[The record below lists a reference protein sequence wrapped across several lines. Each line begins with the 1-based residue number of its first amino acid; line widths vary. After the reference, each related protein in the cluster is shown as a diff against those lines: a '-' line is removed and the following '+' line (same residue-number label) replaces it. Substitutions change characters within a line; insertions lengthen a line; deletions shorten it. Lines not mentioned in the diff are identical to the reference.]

1 MSGTSGMIVSIIIAI
16 LAIVVMFVCILKF
29 PKIKIGRFRV
39 DTFWIPTFVGALLL
53 IIIIKDVGK
62 TFIDSI
68 TTNNS
73 LNPLKILILFISVSF
88 LSVTLDDSGFFS
100 FIASLFVSKYH
111 NSQIKL

>member
-1 MSGTSGMIVSIIIAI
+1 MSGTAGLVASIIIAV
-16 LAIVVMFVCILKF
+16 LAIIIMFVCILRF
-29 PKIKIGRFRV
+29 PKLRIGKFSI

-73 LNPLKILILFISVSF
+73 LNPLKI
-88 LSVTLDDSGFFS
+88 
-100 FIASLFVSKYH
+100 
-111 NSQIKL
+111 IK

>member
-1 MSGTSGMIVSIIIAI
+1 MSGTAGLVTSIIIAI
-16 LAIVVMFVCILKF
+16 LAIIIMFVCILRF
-29 PKIKIGRFRV
+29 PKLRIGKFSI

-73 LNPLKILILFISVSF
+73 LNPLKIL
-88 LSVTLDDSGFFS
+88 
-100 FIASLFVSKYH
+100 
-111 NSQIKL
+111 